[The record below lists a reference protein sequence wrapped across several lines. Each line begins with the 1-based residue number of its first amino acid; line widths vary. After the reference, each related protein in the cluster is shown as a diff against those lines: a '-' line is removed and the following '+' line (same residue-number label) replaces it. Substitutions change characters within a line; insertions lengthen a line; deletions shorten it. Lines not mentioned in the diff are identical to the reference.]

1 MNSVKIAEEL
11 GTAVWKTRNPY
22 AIDRLV
28 VDDFVITTGDV
39 DIVIKDRCMSPR
51 WKMALLTW
59 IAVWPVNMLVPA
71 ILKPVLGP
79 NFPQILAAGLI
90 AAGIVILVHW
100 LAMPL
105 LVKGRA
111 QLALPKKQS
120 LATLPETYRRS

>member
-11 GTAVWKTRNPY
+11 GTAVWNARNPD
-22 AIDRLV
+22 AINRLV

-39 DIVIKDRCMSPR
+39 DIVIKDRCMPPR

-90 AAGIVILVHW
+90 ETGIVILVHW
-100 LAMPL
+100 VAMAL

-111 QLALPKKQS
+111 PLALPKKQS
-120 LATLPETYRRS
+120 LATLPETHRRS